1 MEQLKDFIKK
11 ISGFSDFAAA
21 KQIKYF
27 VYYLQQIAEKES
39 ISGKDVNNCFDE
51 LHLNRYSNTPQYLT
65 NRSKKGATQEFLKT
79 KTGYILFGK
88 TKHEIEQELNLTI
101 EVKATN
107 SLYPLAIFEKTPTY
121 LTAFAEEAAIC
132 YDHHL
137 YNSCLF
143 MLRKICEILI
153 IELFESKG
161 IEASIRNPK
170 GDYFQLADL
179 IKAAVS
185 ETSWKLSK
193 IVRENLPKIKLLAD
207 SSVHSKRFKARKP
220 DIDPMKTDLR
230 IVFEELLTL
239 IDYPIKKH

>member
-1 MEQLKDFIKK
+1 MEQLKDFVKK
-11 ISGFSDFAAA
+11 IDGFPELAAG

-27 VYYLQQIAEKES
+27 VFYLHQIANNEG
-39 ISGKDVNNCFDE
+39 ITGKDINECFDA

-65 NRSKKGATQEFLKT
+65 NRSKKGTGQEFLKT
-79 KTGYILFGK
+79 KIGYILLGK
-88 TKHEIEQELNLTI
+88 IKQEIEQELNLPVEI
-101 EVKATN
+101 KASN
-107 SLYPLAIFEKTPTY
+107 SLYPLTIFDKTPTY

-143 MLRKICEILI
+143 MLRKTCEILI

-161 IEASIRNPK
+161 IESLIRTPK

-207 SSVHSKRFKARKP
+207 SSVHSKRFKARKS

-230 IVFEELLTL
+230 IVFEELITL
-239 IDYPIKKH
+239 IDYPIKKA